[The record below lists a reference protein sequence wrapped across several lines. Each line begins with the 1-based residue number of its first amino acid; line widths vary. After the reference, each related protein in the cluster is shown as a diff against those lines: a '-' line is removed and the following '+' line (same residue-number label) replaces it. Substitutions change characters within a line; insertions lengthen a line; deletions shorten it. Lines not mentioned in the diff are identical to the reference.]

1 MTGGNL
7 VNLRQCAFSHSNVSY
22 IWKSKE
28 YCIEKRVITTT
39 RIFINFSFSQKKKK
53 FIFFIKNSYN

>member
-7 VNLRQCAFSHSNVSY
+7 VNLHQCAFSHSNVSY

-39 RIFINFSFSQKKKK
+39 RIFINFSFSQKKKEIYFFYKK
-53 FIFFIKNSYN
+53 FI